1 MTCWASCSFYMYWW
15 FITVLRYGL
24 FVLKVPLNANQPTN
38 QPVTLWMILC
48 KKAVA
53 HTGQDHHFLIAILE
67 HSLQEA
73 QLMMTNLCDAFSSQS
88 RSPNSTIP
96 YVRYSYLLCNSNF
109 IFKRRRF
116 TIFDFKKCRDLEI
129 GVRGHSRSLKMAPFE
144 RLCMV
149 SYYCSLLILSLKAKM
164 HHFWDIRLQN
174 CRDLENRVRGPS
186 RSLQMS
192 PCDRA
197 HMTSYCCSIV
207 TLAVSCVVS
216 EIFNVE
222 KCRDL
227 EIGVK
232 CHSRSL
238 RVVLFDRLCMVSY

>member
-1 MTCWASCSFYMYWW
+1 
-15 FITVLRYGL
+15 
-24 FVLKVPLNANQPTN
+24 
-38 QPVTLWMILC
+38 
-48 KKAVA
+48 
-53 HTGQDHHFLIAILE
+53 
-67 HSLQEA
+67 
-73 QLMMTNLCDAFSSQS
+73 MTNLCDAFSSQS

-192 PCDRA
+192 PCDRS

-232 CHSRSL
+232 VTQGHWEWYYSIDCYGFLLVFFSNFVPKIHRFWDIRFLKCHDIEN
-238 RVVLFDRLCMVSY
+238 RVWVRQGHWKCHHLIERIRLPIDVL